1 MDGVL
6 LLDKPRGLSSNAAL
20 QHARRLL
27 NAAKAGHTGTLDPMA
42 SGLLPLCFG
51 EATKFAQALLD
62 ARKEYVAGIR
72 FGTSTTTGDAE
83 GEVLAEAPVTFD
95 RGALQL
101 ALQRFIG
108 ASRQVPPRH
117 AALKHQGRKYYEYA
131 RQGIEIPRPARDI
144 VIDDLELVDFGASE
158 AVILIRCSK
167 GTYVRAL
174 AEDLAHSLGTVGHL
188 AALRRTATG
197 PFRIEQ
203 AITLDD
209 LEGRDAG
216 ARLAPLLPIDAP
228 LCAMSRIVIDG
239 EAAHALVEGRSA
251 ASPAGAAGRL
261 RAYGP
266 LGRFMGIVEAAGG
279 VLRPVRLVDTAARD
293 DW

>member
-1 MDGVL
+1 ML
-6 LLDKPRGLSSNAAL
+6 LLDKPRGLSSNTAL

-27 NAAKAGHTGTLDPMA
+27 NAAKAGHTGTLDPLA

-83 GEVLAEAPVTFD
+83 GEILTEAPVTFD
-95 RGALQL
+95 RDALQR

-108 ASRQVPPRH
+108 VSRQVPPRH
-117 AALKHQGRKYYEYA
+117 AALKHQGRSYYEYA
-131 RQGIEIPRPARDI
+131 REGVEFPRPARAI
-144 VIDDLELVDFGASE
+144 VIDVLELMEFGPSE
-158 AVILIRCSK
+158 AVVRIRCSK
-167 GTYVRAL
+167 GTYVRSL
-174 AEDLAHSLGTVGHL
+174 AEDLALSLGTVGHVS
-188 AALRRTATG
+188 ALRRTATG

-203 AITLDD
+203 AITLDALQA
-209 LEGRDAG
+209 LEPA

-228 LCAMSRIVIDG
+228 LCEMARIVVDG
-239 EAAHALVEGRSA
+239 EAARALVEGRAVSA
-251 ASPAGAAGRL
+251 PAGATGRL

-266 LGRFMGIVEAAGG
+266 LGRFMGMVEATAG
-279 VLRPVRLVDTAARD
+279 VLRPIRLVDTAARD
-293 DW
+293 AW

>member
-1 MDGVL
+1 ML
-6 LLDKPRGLSSNAAL
+6 LLDKPRGLSSNTAL

-62 ARKEYVAGIR
+62 ARKEYVAGIH

-108 ASRQVPPRH
+108 VSRQVPPRH
-117 AALKHQGRKYYEYA
+117 AALKHRGRKYYEYA
-131 RQGIEIPRPARDI
+131 REGVEIPRPARDI
-144 VIDDLELVDFGASE
+144 VIDGLELVDFGASD
-158 AVILIRCSK
+158 AVVLIRCSK

-174 AEDLAHSLGTVGHL
+174 AEDLAQSLGTVGHL

-209 LEGRDAG
+209 LQARDAG
-216 ARLAPLLPIDAP
+216 ARLTPLLPIDAP
-228 LCAMSRIVIDG
+228 LCEMSRIVIDG
-239 EAAHALVEGRSA
+239 EAARALMDGRSA

>member
-6 LLDKPRGLSSNAAL
+6 LLDKPRGLSSNTAL

-95 RGALQL
+95 RDALQL

-108 ASRQVPPRH
+108 VSRQVPPRH
-117 AALKHQGRKYYEYA
+117 AALKHQGRRYYEYA
-131 RQGIEIPRPARDI
+131 REGIEIPRPARDI
-144 VIDDLELVDFGASE
+144 VIDGLELMEFGASD
-158 AVILIRCSK
+158 AVVRIRCSK

-174 AEDLAHSLGTVGHL
+174 AEDLARSLGTVGHL

-197 PFRIEQ
+197 PFRIEH
-203 AITLDD
+203 AITLDA
-209 LEGRDAG
+209 LQARDAG
-216 ARLAPLLPIDAP
+216 ARLTPLLPIDAP
-228 LCAMSRIVIDG
+228 LCEMSRIVIDG
-239 EAAHALVEGRSA
+239 EAARALMEGRSA
-251 ASPAGAAGRL
+251 SSPAGAAGRL

-266 LGRFMGIVEAAGG
+266 LGRFMGIVEAAAG